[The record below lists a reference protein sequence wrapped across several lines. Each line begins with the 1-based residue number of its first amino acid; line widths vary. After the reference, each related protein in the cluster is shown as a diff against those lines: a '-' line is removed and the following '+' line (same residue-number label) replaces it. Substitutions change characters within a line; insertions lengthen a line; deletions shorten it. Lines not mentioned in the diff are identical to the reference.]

1 MGAKADPPYR
11 TYREY
16 LRHPQFRAV
25 RAIVMSRA
33 SGQCEVCNI
42 ARASEVH
49 HLRYPP
55 WGTID
60 VPENLIAI
68 CHPCHCRI
76 HNKET

>member
-1 MGAKADPPYR
+1 MHVKADPPYR

-25 RAIVMSRA
+25 RAQVMRRA
-33 SGQCEVCNI
+33 RSVCEVCK
-42 ARASEVH
+42 AAPASEVH

-76 HNKET
+76 HHKEH

>member
-1 MGAKADPPYR
+1 MHVKANPPYR
-11 TYREY
+11 TYQEY
-16 LRHPQFRAV
+16 LRHPQFRAI
-25 RAIVMSRA
+25 RAQVMQRA
-33 SGQCEVCNI
+33 RATCEVCK
-42 ARASEVH
+42 AAPASEVH

-60 VPENLIAI
+60 IPENLIAI